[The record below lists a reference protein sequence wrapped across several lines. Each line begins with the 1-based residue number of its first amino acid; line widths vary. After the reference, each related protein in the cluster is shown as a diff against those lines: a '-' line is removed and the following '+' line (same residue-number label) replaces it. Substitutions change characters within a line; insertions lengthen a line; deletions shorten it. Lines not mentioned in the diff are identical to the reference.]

1 MIVGNIA
8 TLRPL
13 FLRVFR
19 LGSENS
25 SHSHPN
31 GTPKAFGTDRSHPY
45 RSFGPDHELE
55 TVVGRSTRIQ
65 GGDGRSSVSSD
76 GASEKQILGRGGNPA
91 NRIVVSKEVEITRS

>member
-19 LGSENS
+19 LGSES
-25 SHSHPN
+25 SSNPHSN
-31 GTPKAFGTDRSHPY
+31 ATPRAFGTDRSHPY
-45 RSFGPDHELE
+45 RSFGPEHELD

-65 GGDGRSSVSSD
+65 GGDGRSSLSSD
-76 GASEKQILGRGGNPA
+76 GASEKQILGKGGNPPIGLSLA
-91 NRIVVSKEVEITRS
+91 NRWR